1 MSTEQYRRSHHAGGS
16 SRGTRHDRGV
26 GHLDRQ
32 VLVVDERPSPLYL
45 AGLEV
50 VTEGAKMWVS
60 KEATVGVVGWS
71 CISVRKYLLMIYFF
85 SLQLRQPS
93 DLVN

>member
-1 MSTEQYRRSHHAGGS
+1 MSTEQYRRSHLAGGS

-71 CISVRKYLLMIYFF
+71 CMFGKAPLVVAYLRPI
-85 SLQLRQPS
+85 
-93 DLVN
+93 